1 MDGIPIEFIAH
12 DRLSGKSFE
21 EKLDLI
27 LDEVRDGKILVLEET
42 LSPQEEGRLIQGA
55 MERAGEDFPG
65 IEFSTLEGHEDVFD
79 RVLNNLYQIAGRRRE
94 RGLTIVGNS
103 DVMDEVEK
111 EEDSVSLMA
120 KAGDTDAS

>member
-1 MDGIPIEFIAH
+1 MDGIPIEFVAKS
-12 DRLSGKSFE
+12 RLQDKDFG

-79 RVLNNLYQIAGRRRE
+79 RVLNNMYQVVGRSRR

-103 DVMDEVEK
+103 EVMEEVEK
-111 EEDSVSLMA
+111 QEDSVSLLA
-120 KAGDTDAS
+120 TAEED